1 MPTTKTNTKSTT
13 KKQINLTAEPRTL
26 TGRKVKNLRRQGIL
40 PANIFGNKIT
50 STSIQLDQKDFQK
63 TYEQAGETNILTL
76 SIKGEN
82 KTRPVLVSNVHLD
95 PVTDTTIH
103 VDFHQIDLTQKVTA
117 TVPVELIGTAPA
129 EEEKGAVIV
138 QIINE
143 LDVEALPAN
152 LPDSLEIDLSSL
164 KEYGD
169 FLSVKDI
176 KVDTT
181 KVKIDAES
189 DQQVVQAQEPKE
201 EEFEPTPSP
210 EGDEASD
217 QPVSDSDDK
226 SQSDESQADQQA
238 DSGDKSLDEQ
248 SKSSG

>member
-1 MPTTKTNTKSTT
+1 MSTTKANTKSTT
-13 KKQINLTAEPRTL
+13 KKQIDLSVEPRTL
-26 TGRKVKNLRRQGIL
+26 SGRKVKNLRRQGIL

-50 STSIQLDQKDFQK
+50 STSIQLDLKDFQK
-63 TYEQAGETNILTL
+63 TYEQAGETNIITL
-76 SIKGEN
+76 SLKGES

-95 PVTDTTIH
+95 PVTDTPLH

-143 LDVEALPAN
+143 LDVEALPGD
-152 LPDSLEIDLSSL
+152 LPDSLEVDLSSL
-164 KEYGD
+164 KEFGD

-176 KVDTT
+176 KIDAT
-181 KVKIDAES
+181 KVEIDAEP

-201 EEFEPTPSP
+201 EEVEPTPSP
-210 EGDEASD
+210 EGDEGTEASTD
-217 QPVSDSDDK
+217 GGGDKPDSDEPQTDK
-226 SQSDESQADQQA
+226 QP
-238 DSGDKSLDEQ
+238 DSGDKPTSGEP
-248 SKSSG
+248 SKSE